1 MWLPVLYTDKNQM
14 EFQRKKQKTNRSLA
28 NDPPCFIVFLFVT
41 NSSKISTKKKK
52 DYDYYFYL

>member
-1 MWLPVLYTDKNQM
+1 M